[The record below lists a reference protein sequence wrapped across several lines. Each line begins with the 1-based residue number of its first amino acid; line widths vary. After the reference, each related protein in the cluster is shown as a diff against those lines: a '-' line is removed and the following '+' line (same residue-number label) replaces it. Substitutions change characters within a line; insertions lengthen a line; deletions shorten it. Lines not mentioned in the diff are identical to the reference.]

1 MRKAAEIPGV
11 NWLRVLYCYPDET
24 DEELLDLLAEHPKI
38 CPYLDLPVQHIS
50 PDILRRMRRRG
61 TREDILRCVRG
72 ARERN
77 LTLRTSIIVGF
88 PGETEEQFQE
98 LMDFVEETAFDR
110 LGAFMYSPE
119 ENTPAADFPDQIPEE
134 IKQERYDRLMTLQQ
148 SISLKRNQMR
158 LHQRETVLITDVN
171 PSDRTALGRS
181 SREVPEEDGEI
192 LLHYQGQPPAVGT
205 FVSAEITG
213 AGPYDLIGE
222 CT

>member
-1 MRKAAEIPGV
+1 MTHGILLIQQAALE
-11 NWLRVLYCYPDET
+11 
-24 DEELLDLLAEHPKI
+24 
-38 CPYLDLPVQHIS
+38 
-50 PDILRRMRRRG
+50 
-61 TREDILRCVRG
+61 
-72 ARERN
+72 
-77 LTLRTSIIVGF
+77 F
-88 PGETEEQFQE
+88 
-98 LMDFVEETAFDR
+98 
-110 LGAFMYSPE
+110 
-119 ENTPAADFPDQIPEE
+119 
-134 IKQERYDRLMTLQQ
+134 
-148 SISLKRNQMR
+148 NQMR